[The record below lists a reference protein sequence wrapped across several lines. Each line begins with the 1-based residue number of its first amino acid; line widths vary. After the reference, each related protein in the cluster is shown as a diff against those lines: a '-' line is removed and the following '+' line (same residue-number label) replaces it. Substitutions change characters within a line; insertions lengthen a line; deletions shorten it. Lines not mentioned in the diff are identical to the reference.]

1 MKKLYELDASKEFDD
16 VQSSSASSD
25 DNFSDGIIAGN
36 FEKIS
41 GVGVENVSEEADQ
54 ANVTSIQ
61 DMLAKL
67 NTRSDEDMAKAL
79 EEEEAARERYRQEE
93 EERLRLAKEK
103 FNRERYEKE
112 QEALRIKKEK
122 EAEEEARRLIEE
134 EEAKKN
140 SLGYK
145 LKSMFSSKKN
155 DKVEE
160 DEQPKKEKPVETKST
175 KQKEQHYEEISKIA
189 PSFDEVVENPSK
201 CSEEEF
207 EEPSECNE
215 EEVYNPLEYNSEE
228 FAPEPEEILLEN
240 SNRTMSFEDE
250 LEDGMFEL
258 SDKEEEAHE
267 VPSEYNEEEQTK
279 TFSRQKDE
287 KLKNNEFEEN
297 TKEESIN
304 NEEILSNNEESKKS
318 FFSSLFAGKQKTKT
332 NKTSKTKEKSA
343 KQEEVSIEYE
353 EPDWKYIATHDEL
366 TGLLNIRAYTEG
378 LTKMTNKLGVI
389 FFDINN
395 LKYVNDT
402 FTHEAGN
409 KLIKGVSSTIGE
421 YFGTENLYR
430 IGGDEFVI
438 LIEKP
443 SKNEEDKVSEL
454 CSKIHNKLSDMSK
467 KDVDKIV
474 YAVSIGY
481 AFGDGKATKEE
492 VVKAADIAMYQNKK
506 AYKMSHKEL
515 DVRNQKT
522 DVAPPE
528 HDDLLTKE
536 QKMLKGKI
544 QEEHE
549 KASKGSTQQIVREV
563 QKRAS
568 EIEAIFIA
576 SPSFDHLFVI
586 TDIDD
591 FLDIMDRS
599 KQLIDYSYLYIVYSG
614 GPQYY
619 GADEYY
625 KEVTHLFESI
635 ADALMS
641 GKFRSEKE
649 IQNIPGINIFKN
661 IYV

>member
-25 DNFSDGIIAGN
+25 DNFSDAGLVAGN
-36 FEKIS
+36 FEEIS
-41 GVGVENVSEEADQ
+41 GVGVENISEEADQ

-61 DMLAKL
+61 DMLSKL
-67 NTRSDEDMAKAL
+67 NTRSDEDMARAL
-79 EEEEAARERYRQEE
+79 EEEEAARAKYLEEE
-93 EERLRLAKEK
+93 EERLRLAKER

-112 QEALRIKKEK
+112 QEALRKKREQ
-122 EAEEEARRLIEE
+122 EAEEEARRLAEE

-140 SLGYK
+140 SFGYK
-145 LKSMFSSKKN
+145 LKSMFASKKKAKEDVGIDNQPIVTEQTQEETLSKEQEVFVEEVAEKSN
-155 DKVEE
+155 DFDYDMEYAPEPESIGFSNRTTSFEDELDNDSFELSNDEQYDDAQFVELSEKVEE
-160 DEQPKKEKPVETKST
+160 PIENAKEIVEEPSEGKKEGKTFLGSLFTSKPKKEKKPSKTKEKPVET
-175 KQKEQHYEEISKIA
+175 
-189 PSFDEVVENPSK
+189 PV
-201 CSEEEF
+201 
-207 EEPSECNE
+207 EEP
-215 EEVYNPLEYNSEE
+215 
-228 FAPEPEEILLEN
+228 FI
-240 SNRTMSFEDE
+240 
-250 LEDGMFEL
+250 DG
-258 SDKEEEAHE
+258 
-267 VPSEYNEEEQTK
+267 
-279 TFSRQKDE
+279 
-287 KLKNNEFEEN
+287 
-297 TKEESIN
+297 
-304 NEEILSNNEESKKS
+304 
-318 FFSSLFAGKQKTKT
+318 
-332 NKTSKTKEKSA
+332 
-343 KQEEVSIEYE
+343 YE
-353 EPDWKYIATHDEL
+353 EPNWKYIATHDEM
-366 TGLLNIRAYTEG
+366 TGLLNTRAYTED
-378 LTKMTNKLGVI
+378 LAKMDNKLGVI

-402 FTHEAGN
+402 LTHEAGN
-409 KLIKGVSSTIGE
+409 RLIKGVCSAVSK
-421 YFGTENLYR
+421 YFGTDNLYR
-430 IGGDEFVI
+430 IGGDEFVV
-438 LIEKP
+438 LIGKP
-443 SKNEEDKVSEL
+443 GKNEEDRISEL
-454 CSKIHNKLSDMSK
+454 CPKVHNDLVEMSK
-467 KDVDKIV
+467 KDPDKIV

-481 AFGDGKATKEE
+481 AFGDGKSTKEE
-492 VVKAADIAMYQNKK
+492 VIKAADIAMYQNKK

-515 DVRNQKT
+515 DIRNQKPE
-522 DVAPPE
+522 APAPE

-549 KASKGSTQQIVREV
+549 KASKGSTQQIIREV

-576 SPSFDHLFVI
+576 SPSFDHLFVV

>member
-16 VQSSSASSD
+16 VQSSAASSD
-25 DNFSDGIIAGN
+25 DNFSDAGIIAGN
-36 FEKIS
+36 FEGIS
-41 GVGVENVSEEADQ
+41 GLGVENISEEEDQ

-61 DMLAKL
+61 DMLSKL
-67 NTRSDEDMAKAL
+67 NTRSDEDMARAL

-112 QEALRIKKEK
+112 QEVLRKKREQ
-122 EAEEEARRLIEE
+122 EAEEEARRLAEE

-140 SLGYK
+140 SFGYK
-145 LKSMFSSKKN
+145 LKSMFANKKN
-155 DKVEE
+155 KNEESKEEQKQTQPIESKIETIEVSKTMEIE
-160 DEQPKKEKPVETKST
+160 DE
-175 KQKEQHYEEISKIA
+175 H
-189 PSFDEVVENPSK
+189 
-201 CSEEEF
+201 
-207 EEPSECNE
+207 
-215 EEVYNPLEYNSEE
+215 EY
-228 FAPEPEEILLEN
+228 APEPEDIMSSMEN
-240 SNRTMSFEDE
+240 SENRNITSFEDE
-250 LEDGMFEL
+250 LDGEMFEL
-258 SDKEEEAHE
+258 SDI
-267 VPSEYNEEEQTK
+267 EEQPIE
-279 TFSRQKDE
+279 SKDVSE
-287 KLKNNEFEEN
+287 LLESQSVEVKETSLEDNKKEIVDNSQEVIEEG
-297 TKEESIN
+297 
-304 NEEILSNNEESKKS
+304 KKS
-318 FFSSLFAGKQKTKT
+318 FLGSLFA
-332 NKTSKTKEKSA
+332 SKTKKEKPTKVKEKPVKEDTIA
-343 KQEEVSIEYE
+343 RVDYD
-353 EPDWKYIATHDEL
+353 EPDWKYIATHDEM
-366 TGLLNIRAYTEG
+366 TGLLNIRAYTED
-378 LTKMTNKLGVI
+378 LARMNNKLGVI

-395 LKYVNDT
+395 LKYVNDN

-409 KLIKGVSSTIGE
+409 KLIKGVCSVVSK

-430 IGGDEFVI
+430 IGGDEFVV
-438 LIEKP
+438 LIDKP
-443 SKNEEDKVSEL
+443 SKNEDDKVAEL
-454 CSKIHNKLSDMSK
+454 CPKVHNDLADMTKQDS
-467 KDVDKIV
+467 DKII

-506 AYKMSHKEL
+506 AYKLSHKDL
-515 DVRNQKT
+515 DMRGQKA
-522 DVAPPE
+522 DVAPPD

-544 QEEHE
+544 QDEHE

>member
-1 MKKLYELDASKEFDD
+1 MKKLYELDASEEFDD

-25 DNFSDGIIAGN
+25 DNFSDAGLIAGN
-36 FEKIS
+36 FEGIS
-41 GVGVENVSEEADQ
+41 GVGVENIDEEEDQ
-54 ANVTSIQ
+54 ANISSIQ
-61 DMLAKL
+61 DILSKL
-67 NTRSDEDMAKAL
+67 NTRSDEDMEKAI
-79 EEEEAARERYRQEE
+79 EEEEASREKYLQEE
-93 EERLRLAKEK
+93 EERLRQAKEK

-112 QEALRIKKEK
+112 QEALRLKREQEEAAEAEAKRL
-122 EAEEEARRLIEE
+122 AEEES
-134 EEAKKN
+134 KKN
-140 SLGYK
+140 SLSYK
-145 LKSMFSSKKN
+145 FKTLFASKKN
-155 DKVEE
+155 KEEKEDDTKPSIVESSGE
-160 DEQPKKEKPVETKST
+160 QTDEREIELSF
-175 KQKEQHYEEISKIA
+175 EQEE
-189 PSFDEVVENPSK
+189 
-201 CSEEEF
+201 
-207 EEPSECNE
+207 
-215 EEVYNPLEYNSEE
+215 Y
-228 FAPEPEEILLEN
+228 APEPEDIV
-240 SNRTMSFEDE
+240 SPSRSTSFEDE
-250 LEDGMFEL
+250 LDENMFEL
-258 SDKEEEAHE
+258 TDKEEEAIEHKQS
-267 VPSEYNEEEQTK
+267 VV
-279 TFSRQKDE
+279 DE
-287 KLKNNEFEEN
+287 KSPQEE
-297 TKEESIN
+297 TSIVTEQIDDLSKEK
-304 NEEILSNNEESKKS
+304 SNK
-318 FFSSLFAGKQKTKT
+318 SLFGPLFAKKTKSKDKKL
-332 NKTSKTKEKSA
+332 NKTKEKPSTR
-343 KQEEVSIEYE
+343 EEISIDYE

-366 TGLLNIRAYTEG
+366 TGLLNIRAYTED
-378 LTKMTNKLGVI
+378 LAKMNNKLGVI

-409 KLIKGVSSTIGE
+409 RLIKGVVEVIGE
-421 YFGTENLYR
+421 YFGTSNFYR
-430 IGGDEFVI
+430 IGGDEFVV

-443 SKNEEDKVSEL
+443 SKNEEDKVGEL
-454 CSKIHNKLSDMSK
+454 CPKVHNKLVEKTK
-467 KDVDKIV
+467 KDPDKII

-506 AYKMSHKEL
+506 AYKLSHKEL
-515 DVRNQKT
+515 DARSQKVET
-522 DVAPPE
+522 PPPE
-528 HDDLLTKE
+528 HDDLLPKE

-549 KASKGSTQQIVREV
+549 KASKGSTQQIVREI

-625 KEVTHLFESI
+625 KEVTHLFENI

-649 IQNIPGINIFKN
+649 IQSIPGINIFKN
-661 IYV
+661 VYV